1 MTMPAAPQ
9 RAQETTA
16 SANQITPDRARRGEV
31 KVRST
36 IKGDLPQAILD
47 RYLIERDLR
56 GRPERFY
63 RDHRTPDPAFR
74 DRGRRLT
81 TDRPYPDTIA
91 DMLRVAQHRGWT
103 RLKVDGDDTFR
114 REVWIQARAMGLEV
128 KGYRPRQRD
137 RQAAGLSATRLPL
150 DKRLRMASAVVR
162 SLIPDPDTQ
171 RRLLD
176 HAVAAVDRARG
187 LTGERI
193 PKDRFRQK
201 QRS

>member
-1 MTMPAAPQ
+1 MTQPAASHLN
-9 RAQETTA
+9 QEITA
-16 SANQITPDRARRGEV
+16 SANQITPDRAGRGEA
-31 KVRST
+31 KPRST
-36 IKGDLPQAILD
+36 TKGDLPQAVLD

-74 DRGRRLT
+74 DQGRRLS

-103 RLKVDGDDTFR
+103 RLKVDGDDAFR

-137 RQAAGLSATRLPL
+137 RQAAGAPASRFPL
-150 DKRLRMASAVVR
+150 EERLRMASAVVR
-162 SLIPDPDTQ
+162 SLIPDPDAQ

-187 LTGERI
+187 LTGERT
-193 PKDRFRQK
+193 PKDNFRQK

>member
-1 MTMPAAPQ
+1 MTQPAAS
-9 RAQETTA
+9 RLDQETTA
-16 SANQITPDRARRGEV
+16 SANRIMPDRARRGEA
-31 KVRST
+31 KTRST
-36 IKGDLPQAILD
+36 TKGDLPQAILD
-47 RYLIERDLR
+47 RYLFERDLR

-74 DRGRRLT
+74 DQGRRLS

-91 DMLRVAQHRGWT
+91 DMLRVAQHRNWT
-103 RLKVDGDDTFR
+103 RLKVDGDDAFR

-137 RQAAGLSATRLPL
+137 RQAAGLPASRLPL
-150 DKRLRMASAVVR
+150 EERLRMASAVVR

-176 HAVAAVDRARG
+176 HAVAAADRFRG
-187 LTGERI
+187 RTGERSSR
-193 PKDRFRQK
+193 DRFH
-201 QRS
+201 QR

>member
-16 SANQITPDRARRGEV
+16 SANRIAPDRVRGGEA
-31 KVRST
+31 KTRST
-36 IKGDLPQAILD
+36 AKGDLPQAILD

-74 DRGRRLT
+74 DQGRRLA

-103 RLKVDGDDTFR
+103 RLKVDGDDAFR
-114 REVWIQARAMGLEV
+114 REVWIQARTMGLEV

-137 RQAAGLSATRLPL
+137 RQAAGAPASRLPIEE
-150 DKRLRMASAVVR
+150 RLRMASAVVR
-162 SLIPDPDTQ
+162 NLIPDPDAQ

-176 HAVAAVDRARG
+176 HAVAAADRFRG
-187 LTGERI
+187 RTGERSSR
-193 PKDRFRQK
+193 DRFH
-201 QRS
+201 QR

>member
-1 MTMPAAPQ
+1 MTEPAASHLDH
-9 RAQETTA
+9 ETTA
-16 SANQITPDRARRGEV
+16 LANQISPDRARRGEA
-31 KVRST
+31 KTRST
-36 IKGDLPQAILD
+36 AKGDLPQAILD

-74 DRGRRLT
+74 DHGPRLS

-103 RLKVDGDDTFR
+103 RLKVDGDEAFR
-114 REVWIQARAMGLEV
+114 REVWIQARAMALEV

-137 RQAAGLSATRLPL
+137 RQAAGAPASRLPL
-150 DKRLRMASAVVR
+150 EERLRMASAVVR
-162 SLIPDPDTQ
+162 SLIPDPEAQ

-187 LTGERI
+187 LTGERTSR
-193 PKDRFRQK
+193 DRFRQK
-201 QRS
+201 PRP

>member
-1 MTMPAAPQ
+1 MTGPAASHLD
-9 RAQETTA
+9 QETTA
-16 SANQITPDRARRGEV
+16 PANQISPDRPRRGEA
-31 KVRST
+31 KTRST
-36 IKGDLPQAILD
+36 TKGDLPQAILD

-74 DRGRRLT
+74 DQGRRLA

-103 RLKVDGDDTFR
+103 RLKVDGDEAFR
-114 REVWIQARAMGLEV
+114 REVWIQARAMALEV

-137 RQAAGLSATRLPL
+137 RQAAGLSANSRPL
-150 DKRLRMASAVVR
+150 EERLRMASAVVR
-162 SLIPDPDTQ
+162 SLIPDPDAQ

-176 HAVAAVDRARG
+176 HAVAAADRFRG
-187 LTGERI
+187 RTGERSSR
-193 PKDRFRQK
+193 DRFH
-201 QRS
+201 QR

>member
-1 MTMPAAPQ
+1 MTQPATPR
-9 RAQETTA
+9 RAQETMA
-16 SANQITPDRARRGEV
+16 SSNQITPDRARRGEA
-31 KVRST
+31 KTRST
-36 IKGDLPQAILD
+36 AKGDLPQAILD

-74 DRGRRLT
+74 DQGRRLT

-103 RLKVDGDDTFR
+103 RLKVDGNDTFR
-114 REVWIQARAMGLEV
+114 QEVCIQARAMGLEV

-137 RQAAGLSATRLPL
+137 RQAAGLPANSRPL
-150 DKRLRMASAVVR
+150 EERLRMASAVIR
-162 SLIPDPDTQ
+162 SLIPDPDAQ

-176 HAVAAVDRARG
+176 HAVAAVDRASGR
-187 LTGERI
+187 TGERI
-193 PKDRFRQK
+193 PKDRFR
-201 QRS
+201 

>member
-1 MTMPAAPQ
+1 MTQLAASHLN
-9 RAQETTA
+9 QETTA
-16 SANQITPDRARRGEV
+16 SANQITPDRARRGET
-31 KVRST
+31 KPRST
-36 IKGDLPQAILD
+36 AKGDLPQAVLD

-74 DRGRRLT
+74 DQGRRLT

-91 DMLRVAQHRGWT
+91 DMLKVAQHRGWT

-114 REVWIQARAMGLEV
+114 REVWIHARAMGLEV

-137 RQAAGLSATRLPL
+137 RQAAGLPASRLPL
-150 DKRLRMASAVVR
+150 EERLRMASAVVR
-162 SLIPDPDTQ
+162 SLIPDPEAQ

-176 HAVAAVDRARG
+176 HVAASADRFRG
-187 LTGERI
+187 RTGERTSR
-193 PKDRFRQK
+193 DRFH
-201 QRS
+201 QR

>member
-1 MTMPAAPQ
+1 MTQPAASHLN
-9 RAQETTA
+9 QETTA
-16 SANQITPDRARRGEV
+16 SANQITPDRARRGET
-31 KVRST
+31 KPRST
-36 IKGDLPQAILD
+36 AKGDLPQAVLD

-56 GRPERFY
+56 SRPERFY

-74 DRGRRLT
+74 DQGRRLT

-114 REVWIQARAMGLEV
+114 RAVWIQARAMGLEV

-137 RQAAGLSATRLPL
+137 RQAAGLSANSRPL
-150 DKRLRMASAVVR
+150 EDRLRMASAVVR
-162 SLIPDPDTQ
+162 SLIPDPEAQ

-176 HAVAAVDRARG
+176 HVAASADRFRG
-187 LTGERI
+187 RTGERTSR
-193 PKDRFRQK
+193 DRFH
-201 QRS
+201 QR

>member
-1 MTMPAAPQ
+1 MTKPAASHLN
-9 RAQETTA
+9 QETTA
-16 SANQITPDRARRGEV
+16 SANQITPDRAGRGEA
-31 KVRST
+31 KPRST
-36 IKGDLPQAILD
+36 AKGDLPQTILD

-74 DRGRRLT
+74 DQGRRLT

-91 DMLRVAQHRGWT
+91 DMLKVAQHRNWT

-114 REVWIQARAMGLEV
+114 REVWIQARAMGLEI

-137 RQAAGLSATRLPL
+137 RQAAGAPASRLPL
-150 DKRLRMASAVVR
+150 EERLRMASAVVR
-162 SLIPDPDTQ
+162 SLIPDPEAQ

-176 HAVAAVDRARG
+176 HAVAAADRFRG
-187 LTGERI
+187 RTGERSSR
-193 PKDRFRQK
+193 DRFH
-201 QRS
+201 QR

>member
-1 MTMPAAPQ
+1 MTKPAASHLN
-9 RAQETTA
+9 QETTA
-16 SANQITPDRARRGEV
+16 SANQITPDRAGRGEA
-31 KVRST
+31 KPRST
-36 IKGDLPQAILD
+36 AKGDLPPTILD

-74 DRGRRLT
+74 DQGRRLT

-137 RQAAGLSATRLPL
+137 RQAAGLPASRLPL
-150 DKRLRMASAVVR
+150 EERLRMASAVVR
-162 SLIPDPDTQ
+162 SLIPDPEAQ

-176 HAVAAVDRARG
+176 HVAASADRFRG
-187 LTGERI
+187 RTGERTSR
-193 PKDRFRQK
+193 DRFH
-201 QRS
+201 QR

>member
-1 MTMPAAPQ
+1 VTQPATPR
-9 RAQETTA
+9 RAQGTTPP
-16 SANQITPDRARRGEV
+16 ANQITPDRARRGEA
-31 KVRST
+31 KTRST
-36 IKGDLPQAILD
+36 AKGDLPQAILD

-74 DRGRRLT
+74 DQGRRLT

-103 RLKVDGDDTFR
+103 RLKVDGNDTFR

-128 KGYRPRQRD
+128 KGYRARQRD
-137 RQAAGLSATRLPL
+137 RQAAGVPASRPPL
-150 DKRLRMASAVVR
+150 EERLRMASAVVR
-162 SLIPDPDTQ
+162 SLIPDPEAQ

-176 HAVAAVDRARG
+176 HIVASA
-187 LTGERI
+187 
-193 PKDRFRQK
+193 DRFRSRDRVDK
-201 QRS
+201 ASRVEVVRNRR

>member
-1 MTMPAAPQ
+1 MTMPAVPQ

-16 SANQITPDRARRGEV
+16 SANQITPDRARGGEA
-31 KVRST
+31 KTRST
-36 IKGDLPQAILD
+36 AKGDLPQAILD

-74 DRGRRLT
+74 DQGSRLT
-81 TDRPYPDTIA
+81 TDRTYPDTIA
-91 DMLRVAQHRGWT
+91 DMLKVAQHRGWT

-137 RQAAGLSATRLPL
+137 RQAAGLPASRLPIEE
-150 DKRLRMASAVVR
+150 RLRMASAVVR
-162 SLIPDPDTQ
+162 RLIPNPETQ

-176 HAVAAVDRARG
+176 HAAAAADRFRG
-187 LTGERI
+187 RTGERTSR
-193 PKDRFRQK
+193 DRFH
-201 QRS
+201 QR